1 MFLIFFRNILC
12 PQQMFPSLR
21 AQGNVMSNNVS
32 ATMCPRLPPPL
43 EMVHADVYNG
53 VCSFISA
60 AKFLSRLVQAPLLI
74 EFRQCED
81 YSEQP

>member
-1 MFLIFFRNILC
+1 
-12 PQQMFPSLR
+12 
-21 AQGNVMSNNVS
+21 
-32 ATMCPRLPPPL
+32 
-43 EMVHADVYNG
+43 MVHADVYNG
-53 VCSFISA
+53 LCSFISA